1 MTSIILGGA
10 VSENSSLTAKKK
22 VVIELSMLTRH
33 GIIAGAT
40 GTGKTVSLQVL
51 VEQFSQQGIPVFT
64 ADAKGDL
71 AGVATAGTP
80 NERIDERLRFIG
92 LEKGTD
98 FVYKGFPSVFWDIYG
113 KNGHPIR
120 TTVSEMGPLLLSR
133 LLDLNDTQDAI
144 LYMIFKIADDEGLLL
159 VDLKDLK
166 SVINFVGE
174 NRKVFSNE
182 YGNISTAS
190 LNAII
195 RQILVLEESG
205 GSEFFGEK
213 AFDFNQLL
221 KKDFSG
227 NGVVNILDAQKLMH
241 NNRIYSA
248 FLLWL
253 LSELFEQLPE
263 VGDEEKPKLVF
274 FFDEAHLL
282 FQDTPKVLVEK
293 IEQVVR
299 LIRSKGVS
307 VFFVTQNA
315 LDIPEE
321 VRGQLGNRIQHALRA
336 FTPKEQ
342 KSAKIAAQTFRE
354 NPAFSTE
361 EKISTMKVGYA
372 LVSTLDKDGSPT
384 VVECTMIRPPQS
396 RMGVLTA
403 EERIEKIKNS
413 PVYGIYEQKID
424 NESAFEV
431 LKERAEKKQK
441 LLEEQSGEKREEGE
455 ERGLLWRV
463 LNAGTGKSGKRQG
476 FVETFTK
483 QVIRSL
489 GSRLVTKI
497 VRGILGSMK

>member
-10 VSENSSLTAKKK
+10 VSENTTSLTTEKK
-22 VVIELSMLTRH
+22 VEIDLSMLTRH
-33 GIIAGAT
+33 GVIAGAT

-51 VEQFSQQGIPVFT
+51 VEQLSQQGIPVFT

-71 AGVATAGTP
+71 AGLAEAGTP
-80 NERIDERLRFIG
+80 HVKIDERLDFIG
-92 LEKGTD
+92 LEKEKD
-98 FVYKGFPSVFWDIYG
+98 FVLKGVPSVFWDIYG

-133 LLDLNDTQDAI
+133 LLDLSDTQDAI

-159 VDLKDLK
+159 TDLKDLK
-166 SVINFVGE
+166 SVVQFVGE
-174 NRKVFSNE
+174 NRKEFSSE
-182 YGNISTAS
+182 YGNVSTAS
-190 LNAII
+190 INAIT
-195 RQILVLEESG
+195 RQILVLEEAG
-205 GSEFFGEK
+205 GTEFFGEK
-213 AFDFNQLL
+213 AFDLNQLL

-263 VGDEEKPKLVF
+263 VGDIEKPKLVF

-282 FQDTPKVLVEK
+282 FKDAPKVLIEK
-293 IEQVVR
+293 VEQVVR
-299 LIRSKGVS
+299 LIRSKGVG

-342 KSAKIAAQTFRE
+342 KSAKIAAQTFRK
-354 NPAFSTE
+354 NPQFSTE
-361 EKISTMKVGYA
+361 EKIGNMKVGYA
-372 LVSTLDKDGSPT
+372 LVSTLDENGAPT
-384 VVECTMIRPPQS
+384 IVEHTMIRPPQS
-396 RMGVLTA
+396 RMGVLTD
-403 EERIEKIKNS
+403 EERNEKIKNS

-431 LKERAEKKQK
+431 LKERAEKKQAELK
-441 LLEEQSGEKREEGE
+441 SQNEEEETSSGGI
-455 ERGLLWRV
+455 LSSL
-463 LNAGTGKSGKRQG
+463 LNAGTGKNSSRQG
-476 FVETFTK
+476 YVETLTK
-483 QVIRSL
+483 QVIRNL
-489 GSRLVTKI
+489 GSRLVKRI
-497 VRGILGSMK
+497 VRGILGSIK

>member
-1 MTSIILGGA
+1 MTSITLGGA
-10 VSENSSLTAKKK
+10 VSENFSTATDKK
-22 VVIELSMLTRH
+22 VEIDLSMLTRH
-33 GIIAGAT
+33 GVIAGAT

-51 VEQFSQQGIPVFT
+51 VEQLSQQGIPVFT

-71 AGVATAGTP
+71 AGLATKGTP
-80 NERIDERLRFIG
+80 HEKIDERLNFIG
-92 LEKGTD
+92 LEKDKD
-98 FVYKGFPSVFWDIYG
+98 FTLKGFPSVFWDIYG

-133 LLDLNDTQDAI
+133 LLDLSDTQDAI
-144 LYMIFKIADDEGLLL
+144 LHMIFKIADDEGLLL
-159 VDLKDLK
+159 IDLKDLK
-166 SVINFVGE
+166 SVVQFVGQ
-174 NRKVFSNE
+174 NRKEFSVE
-182 YGNISTAS
+182 YGNVSTAS
-190 LNAII
+190 LNAIT
-195 RQILVLEESG
+195 RQILVLEEAG
-205 GSEFFGEK
+205 GLEFFGEI
-213 AFDFNQLL
+213 AFDFRQLL

-227 NGVVNILDAQKLMH
+227 NGIVNILDAQKLMH

-263 VGDEEKPKLVF
+263 VGDIEKPKLVF

-282 FQDTPKVLVEK
+282 FKDAPKVLIEK
-293 IEQVVR
+293 VEQVVR
-299 LIRSKGVS
+299 LIRSKGVG

-342 KSAKIAAQTFRE
+342 KSAKIAAQTFRK
-354 NPAFSTE
+354 NPKFKTE
-361 EKISTMKVGYA
+361 EKIGNMKVGYA
-372 LVSTLDKDGSPT
+372 LVSTLDKDGAPT
-384 VVECTMIRPPQS
+384 MVEYTMMRPPQS
-396 RMGVLTA
+396 RMGVLSA
-403 EERIEKIKNS
+403 DERNEKIQNS
-413 PVYGIYEQKID
+413 PVYGVYEQKID

-431 LKERAEKKQK
+431 LKERAEKKQAETEAESK
-441 LLEEQSGEKREEGE
+441 NERTSSGGFLES
-455 ERGLLWRV
+455 LFT
-463 LNAGTGKSGKRQG
+463 AGSGKKSSRQG
-476 FVETFTK
+476 YVETLTK